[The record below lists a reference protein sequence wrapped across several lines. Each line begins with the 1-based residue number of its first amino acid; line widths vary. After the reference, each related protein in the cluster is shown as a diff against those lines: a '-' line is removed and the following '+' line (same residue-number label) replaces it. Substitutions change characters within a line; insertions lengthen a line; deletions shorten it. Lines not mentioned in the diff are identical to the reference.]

1 MNSFML
7 DFFISIGIKSRIL
20 RILYVVFPFVNI
32 TKHISKYEYNKKI
45 TALQKTNV
53 FGMCNFH
60 FDYTIRIFFN
70 KLVFQKARILK
81 ET

>member
-1 MNSFML
+1 MNYYMS
-7 DFFISIGIKSRIL
+7 DIFINKGIKI
-20 RILYVVFPFVNI
+20 RILYVFPFVNV
-32 TKHISKYEYNKKI
+32 TKHLSKYEYNKKI

>member
-1 MNSFML
+1 MNYFML
-7 DFFISIGIKSRIL
+7 DFFISIGIKSG
-20 RILYVVFPFVNI
+20 ILYVFPFVNV